1 MPGLY
6 IGSTSG
12 FSGKNMLTMALGL
25 HLQKEGYSIGYMKPI
40 GAVPSKGSAQEGDAD
55 AFFVQD
61 VLGLQED
68 PSLVTPVL
76 VTEAFKKEAF
86 TSTCPQLLSQVQTA
100 YQSLEK
106 GKDLV
111 LVGGS
116 GSFLYSGKYCGVD
129 GLSVSKGLST
139 KVLLID
145 RYRNECNYDYLLAA
159 KEFLGDQLIGVVL
172 NDVPASQIGAL
183 QGSVEPMLQRQG
195 VPVLGMIPHDPL
207 MGAIKIADLAERLG
221 GRIISAP
228 GKADRVIE
236 NFLIGT
242 MQVENFMTH
251 FRRHQNSAILVGG
264 DRSDL
269 QLVALE
275 GKCPCLILTGNLY
288 PNDLILS
295 RSEVLETPIIVVR
308 EDTYSVAQK
317 MERILGSV
325 KLRDM
330 IKINHGAQLVNSAV
344 DFAAVKRALGLHT
357 P

>member
-1 MPGLY
+1 MV
-6 IGSTSG
+6 
-12 FSGKNMLTMALGL
+12 TMALGL
-25 HLQKEGYSIGYMKPI
+25 HLQKEGHLVGYMKPI
-40 GAVPSKGSAQEGDAD
+40 GAVPSKGNSREGDAD

-68 PSLVTPVL
+68 PNLVTPVL
-76 VTEAFKKEAF
+76 VTEEFKREAF
-86 TSTCPQLLSQVQTA
+86 TSSCPQLLSRVQTA
-100 YQSLEK
+100 YETLEK

-129 GLSVSKGLST
+129 GLSVSTGLKT

-145 RYRNECNYDYLLAA
+145 RFRSECNYDYLLTA
-159 KEFLGDQLIGVVL
+159 KELLGDRLIGVIL
-172 NDVPASQIGAL
+172 NDIPAAQMGEL
-183 QGSVEPMLQRQG
+183 QGGVVPLLERQG
-195 VPVLGMIPHDPL
+195 VPVLGLIPHDPL

-288 PNDLILS
+288 PNDIILT
-295 RSEVLETPIIVVR
+295 RSEVLETPLIVVR

-344 DFAAVKRALGLHT
+344 DFAAIKRALQLQ
-357 P
+357 